1 MPPLFRF
8 FPPID
13 VHLPPPIYC
22 SLLLSL
28 FSLSL
33 SLSTISLSRYF
44 SPLLLLP
51 PSFFFVV
58 CFISFFFFP
67 HSLRLQGDRYASTRM
82 VITLAAIRFNSTSRA
97 YAARFVTP
105 LLLICVIFRI
115 GLYIR
120 GNKIRRHRA
129 GGNPSQS
136 DNARA
141 RYASPIDAYH
151 TYYIYTRAINL
162 IIR

>member
-44 SPLLLLP
+44 SPLL
-51 PSFFFVV
+51 
-58 CFISFFFFP
+58 
-67 HSLRLQGDRYASTRM
+67 
-82 VITLAAIRFNSTSRA
+82 
-97 YAARFVTP
+97 P
-105 LLLICVIFRI
+105 LLLFRRLFYFFLFLFFPPFLTFTGRQVCVNSDGNYI
-115 GLYIR
+115 GR
-120 GNKIRRHRA
+120 
-129 GGNPSQS
+129 
-136 DNARA
+136 D
-141 RYASPIDAYH
+141 
-151 TYYIYTRAINL
+151 TF
-162 IIR
+162 

>member
-33 SLSTISLSRYF
+33 SLLFLFLVIFRLYS
-44 SPLLLLP
+44 

-58 CFISFFFFP
+58 CFISFFFFFFP